1 MSFLLFSNLP
11 RHQVRFSAQRNAK
24 PSLGSVV
31 VTMNRSQPTP
41 VQMPRWVAEWFLEA
55 SEVRTRT
62 HVPHYPTE
70 GTVMTHDTS
79 EVTAQRM
86 TAAFNAVQDVTR
98 AILSNRAE
106 LELTPIGR
114 QWVEDA
120 EAMSRLG
127 AGSTD

>member
-1 MSFLLFSNLP
+1 MPLPADPLSN
-11 RHQVRFSAQRNAK
+11 
-24 PSLGSVV
+24 G
-31 VTMNRSQPTP
+31 
-41 VQMPRWVAEWFLEA
+41 MPEQAALWIRWREHA
-55 SEVRTRT
+55 SEARTRT
-62 HVPHYPTE
+62 HVPHHQTE
-70 GTVMTHDTS
+70 GNVMADDTS

-98 AILSNRAE
+98 AILGNRAE